1 MVDTGSEITSHSPTV
16 LSAIMT
22 VIVQKKLFI
31 QISNR
36 EGTGYCDDPGVHQEG
51 KGGRGDSTIQKAS
64 QSNYTSENLLTVY
77 WREF

>member
-1 MVDTGSEITSHSPTV
+1 MVDTGSEITSHNPTV

-36 EGTGYCDDPGVHQEG
+36 EGTGYCDDPGVCQEE
-51 KGGRGDSTIQKAS
+51 KGGGPSTIQKAS